1 LDTAER
7 LVNRAVPNLITLGRL
22 LLVPML
28 AWLLLGERY
37 VLALAVF
44 LGAALSDF
52 ADGAIARRY
61 RIVSELG
68 ARLDPVADKLT
79 MLAATVLLALQG
91 WLPAW
96 LAVAIVLRDIVIT
109 AGAVAYRLSVG
120 HVEMAPTPLSK
131 INTALEFVVLAAA
144 LAHAA
149 ELVDASDWLGPLF
162 AMVFATVI
170 LSGAQYVWVW
180 GAKAAAQRGAGGGA
194 SGGGG

>member
-1 LDTAER
+1 VAAVER
-7 LVNRAVPNLITLGRL
+7 LVNRAVPNLITIVRLG
-22 LLVPML
+22 LVPVI
-28 AWLLLGERY
+28 AWLLVERRY
-37 VLALAVF
+37 VLALGVF
-44 LGAALSDF
+44 LIAAFSDL
-52 ADGAIARRY
+52 ADGAIARHY

-68 ARLDPVADKLT
+68 ARLDPIADKLT

-91 WLPAW
+91 WIPVW
-96 LAVAIVLRDIVIT
+96 LAIVIVLRDVVI
-109 AGAVAYRLSVG
+109 AGGAIAYRFAVG

-131 INTALEFVVLAAA
+131 INTALEFAVLAGA

-149 ELVDASDWLGPLF
+149 ELLDAAAWLPPLF
-162 AMVFATVI
+162 AIVFATVV